1 MPSVRIRQ
9 VLLVLA
15 VVAVGAIIVTIMP
28 HFLDLAT
35 SNDSSP
41 TTQCDDEI
49 LKSTTVDTTLSMSG
63 NSEKP
68 SFSSDTTFTVPKY
81 WRGVDGLVSSP
92 DEAKF
97 RDAVTCFL
105 PDKSQEYDS
114 QAYRTGP
121 PTVSVDDSEQA
132 KRKKQELVGD
142 HITLEDYVQSND
154 GDPSYLP
161 GDLGV
166 WSLYNQGATT
176 SVCVASQPKQWPHSY
191 LLAVLCPVLGKSLYG
206 QWTIHLDLQGSTIV
220 SSSHRPVQYSGGTSA
235 TWKVKNLGD
244 TGGFW
249 VELRPDRASGLYFAI
264 QKWHGGVIPLLSGMI
279 GWSTFFVLLLIL
291 ARRGNLWISYVQ
303 GNKKWN
309 AAKTLQGICICA
321 LLACALIITVDA
333 IWSLS
338 SDKTPHATYAR
349 IEAILVF
356 GLVSA
361 VGLQAWRRS
370 WRKFLVILAV
380 LILGTLAYFGPREI
394 TLESGQFSPST
405 ANLDRWYL
413 YGYLNHLFVGAALVG
428 VLIAAALAVGKT
440 AVETGIPAKEPADST
455 AKNEPP
461 RHGPSRGLAL
471 VGVLIA
477 ALAVSNTAVETGI
490 PAQGLADSTA
500 KTESPRH
507 GPSRATRYVI
517 GVFCGMAVVLQW
529 LRVAYDQ
536 WDHRR
541 LFPGESASL
550 ESISSALLPQF
561 PWFPDFIL
569 HWLPALLYYS
579 AIIYVFAT
587 LAELARADTP
597 GKRAV
602 ISSVPPAFQLTVLL
616 FAIGVV
622 GLYGSYRSVQIPISF
637 LVSLVL
643 MRMVLRPT
651 DRLEIEIQHAKEKAN
666 EADLEQLQQVLLQNS
681 RTEAAS
687 QERQDEGGD
696 DTGTIMRWWRRRR
709 SDTNIAAAEDSVS
722 SFSDQ
727 EIALALGPRIGWW
740 GNALYATKISA
751 LVAIL
756 VVAYDAYQANR
767 SGVFSGFLQAR
778 DGFFLALQWVLSE
791 VITWITVGFTLGAL
805 WPLIP
810 GRRGVYKGLVL
821 GAVAVVSA
829 GVDYLIARGFSQD
842 TYDFISWSV
851 LILSFFAIV
860 AIILD
865 VSTLKKV
872 GRKRWEFIDYLRLR
886 DTRWLATYGAVVI
899 IVVFAIIQQIRS
911 GQPLST
917 VPVSVIN
924 SILRN
929 K

>member
-1 MPSVRIRQ
+1 
-9 VLLVLA
+9 
-15 VVAVGAIIVTIMP
+15 
-28 HFLDLAT
+28 
-35 SNDSSP
+35 
-41 TTQCDDEI
+41 
-49 LKSTTVDTTLSMSG
+49 
-63 NSEKP
+63 
-68 SFSSDTTFTVPKY
+68 
-81 WRGVDGLVSSP
+81 
-92 DEAKF
+92 
-97 RDAVTCFL
+97 VTCFL
-105 PDKSQEYDS
+105 PDNS

-132 KRKKQELVGD
+132 KQKKQELVGD
-142 HITLEDYVQSND
+142 HITLEDYLQSND
-154 GDPSYLP
+154 GDPGYLP
-161 GDLGV
+161 SDLGV
-166 WSLYNQGATT
+166 WSLYDQGSTMSA
-176 SVCVASQPKQWPHSY
+176 CVASQPKQLPHSY
-191 LLAVLCPVLGKSLYG
+191 LLAVLCPILGKSLYG

-235 TWKVKNLGD
+235 TWKAKNLGD

-279 GWSTFFVLLLIL
+279 GWSILFFLLLIV
-291 ARRGNLWISYVQ
+291 ARRSYHWISHVQ
-303 GNKKWN
+303 GNKEWN
-309 AAKTLQGICICA
+309 VAKALQGICICA
-321 LLACALIITVDA
+321 LLACALTITVDA

-338 SDKTPHATYAR
+338 SDQTPHATYAR

-370 WRKFLVILAV
+370 WPKFLVILAV
-380 LILGTLAYFGPREI
+380 LVLGTLAYFGPSEI
-394 TLESGQFSPST
+394 TLESGQTSSPST
-405 ANLDRWYL
+405 ADLSWWQL
-413 YGYLNHLFVGAALVG
+413 LGYLNHLFIGAALVG

-440 AVETGIPAKEPADST
+440 AVETGIRPKEPADST
-455 AKNEPP
+455 VKTESS
-461 RHGPSRGLAL
+461 RHGPSWGLAL
-471 VGVLIA
+471 VGVLIT
-477 ALAVSNTAVETGI
+477 ALAVSKTAVETGI
-490 PAQGLADSTA
+490 PAKGPADSTA
-500 KTESPRH
+500 KAESPRH
-507 GPSRATRYVI
+507 GLNRVTRHVI
-517 GVFCGMAVVLQW
+517 GVLCGMAVVLQW
-529 LRVAYDQ
+529 LRIAYDQ

-541 LFPGESASL
+541 LFPGASASL
-550 ESISSALLPQF
+550 ESVSNALLPQF

-587 LAELARADTP
+587 LAQLAQADTSL
-597 GKRAV
+597 KRAV
-602 ISSVPPAFQLTVLL
+602 ISSVPPAFQLTVVL

-643 MRMVLRPT
+643 MRVVVRPT
-651 DRLEIEIQHAKEKAN
+651 DRLEIELQKAQERVN
-666 EADLEQLQQVLLQNS
+666 EVDLEQLQQVLLQNS
-681 RTEAAS
+681 RTEAETS

-696 DTGTIMRWWRRRR
+696 GAGTIMRWWRRRR
-709 SDTNIAAAEDSVS
+709 SDTNKAAAEDTAN

-756 VVAYDAYQANR
+756 VIAYDAYQANR
-767 SGVFSGFLQAR
+767 SGLFSGFLQAR

-791 VITWITVGFTLGAL
+791 VVTWITVGFTLGAL

-821 GAVAVVSA
+821 GAVAVVSV
-829 GVDYLIARGFSQD
+829 GLDYLIVRGFSQD
-842 TYDFISWSV
+842 TYDYISWSV

-899 IVVFAIIQQIRS
+899 IVVFAIFQQIRS
-911 GQPLST
+911 GQPLSS